1 MPSQPAAL
9 RAWHAVAEARDPT
22 LLDDLLAE
30 NVEFRSPAVFK
41 PQQGKALTSMY
52 LAGAMVVLG
61 PSLRYVREWHDD
73 TSAVLEFEAELEG
86 VYVQGVDMLRWN
98 SDDKL
103 VSFTVMVRPLRGLEK
118 LIDLMRRELPDGR
131 S

>member
-1 MPSQPAAL
+1 MTSQPAAL

-30 NVEFRSPAVFK
+30 EVEFRSPAVFK
-41 PQQGKALTSMY
+41 PQQGKALASMY

-61 PSLRYVREWHDD
+61 PSLRYVHEWHDGA
-73 TSAVLEFEAELEG
+73 SAVLEFEAELEG
-86 VYVQGVDMLRWN
+86 IYVQGVDMLRWN

-103 VSFTVMVRPLRGLEK
+103 VSFTVLVRPLRGLEK
-118 LIDLMRRELPDGR
+118 LIELMRRELPGGQG
-131 S
+131 